1 MARETGRLSTAFQ
14 SIHLQTALMSKSLS
28 YDASRSAT
36 RTQRRDP
43 DKAPVWASI
52 MAVAGFAFLAFLAG
66 AAIMH
71 VCVFPMDPLRRAF
84 SGGEALYEGMTQYN
98 DRIPII
104 FWVQR
109 IDPERYFNP
118 DFKAQLVDSVQ

>member
-1 MARETGRLSTAFQ
+1 M
-14 SIHLQTALMSKSLS
+14 IKSLS
-28 YDASRSAT
+28 RTAPAST
-36 RTQRRDP
+36 RACRRDP
-43 DKAPVWASI
+43 DKAPAWANVLAIASL
-52 MAVAGFAFLAFLAG
+52 AFLAFVAG
-66 AAIMH
+66 AAIMYFG
-71 VCVFPMDPLRRAF
+71 VFPMDPLRRAF
-84 SGGEALYEGMTQYN
+84 AGGAALYEGMTQYN